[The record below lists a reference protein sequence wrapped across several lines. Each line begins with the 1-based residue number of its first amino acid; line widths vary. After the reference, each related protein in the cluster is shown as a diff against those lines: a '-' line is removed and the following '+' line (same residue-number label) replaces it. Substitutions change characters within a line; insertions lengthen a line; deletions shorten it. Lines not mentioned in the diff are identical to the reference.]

1 VKTDL
6 YLPDTSAVLTLMDGE
21 EGADLVEDI
30 LRTREILLPALVLFE
45 TYYKSIQYRGMET
58 AELRYATLKSIRATH
73 VSELSEPV
81 LLKGGEF
88 KARHQISLADAIIA
102 AYAFVHHATLV
113 HKDPEFEALTMVNQM
128 KLPYKRNEKT
138 NEGRG

>member
-6 YLPDTSAVLTLMDGE
+6 FLTDKSAILTMMDSE

-45 TYYKSIQYRGMET
+45 VYYKSIQYRGVET
-58 AELRYATLKSIRATH
+58 AEMRYATLRSIRATH
-73 VSELSEPV
+73 VSELTEPV

-88 KARHQISLADAIIA
+88 KAKYQISLADSIIA
-102 AYAFVHHATLV
+102 AYAFVHNATLV
-113 HKDPEFEALTMVNQM
+113 HKDPEFEALTMVNQV
-128 KLPYKRNEKT
+128 KLPYKLK
-138 NEGRG
+138 

>member
-6 YLPDTSAVLTLMDGE
+6 FLPDTSAILTMMDSE

-45 TYYKSIQYRGMET
+45 VYYKSIQYRGVET
-58 AELRYATLKSIRATH
+58 AELRYATLRSIRATH
-73 VSELSEPV
+73 VSELTEPV

-88 KARHQISLADAIIA
+88 KAKYKISLADSIIA
-102 AYAFVHHATLV
+102 AYAFVHNATLV
-113 HKDPEFEALTMVNQM
+113 HKDPEFEALTMVNQV
-128 KLPYKRNEKT
+128 KLPYKLK
-138 NEGRG
+138 

>member
-1 VKTDL
+1 MKTDL
-6 YLPDTSAVLTLMDGE
+6 FLPDTSAILTMMDSE

-45 TYYKSIQYRGMET
+45 VYYKSIQYRGVET
-58 AELRYATLKSIRATH
+58 AELRYATLRSIRATH
-73 VSELSEPV
+73 VSELTEPV

-88 KARHQISLADAIIA
+88 KANYQISLADSIIA

-113 HKDPEFEALTMVNQM
+113 HKDPEFEALTMVNQV
-128 KLPYKRNEKT
+128 KLPYKLK
-138 NEGRG
+138 